1 MRFLAI
7 AKFFLIG
14 SLLLT
19 LAICFQVSVPQ
30 KEGKRSFLSPP
41 ENLKYFTLGYNDV
54 IASVFW
60 IRLLQDFE
68 YCEGGRFTEKD
79 FVAPSEETT
88 DGISK
93 VLDRKLHA
101 SKCNKGWVYSM
112 LNSITDIQ
120 PRFKIAYDTGA
131 VLLSVLV
138 DDREGARLIYEK
150 GLAIYPDDWE
160 MNFRAAYHYLWELQ
174 QPERAAI
181 LFNKAATLGGGPAWI
196 AALSAA
202 LFTRVGNAK
211 FAKIILEDALSKRP
225 TGIGAERIK
234 VRLDEVNKVLQEG
247 VEKSHSRPTSH

>member
-1 MRFLAI
+1 MTILKWMRTLVVVKYFLV
-7 AKFFLIG
+7 G
-14 SLLLT
+14 SLLLA
-19 LAICFQVSVPQ
+19 LAIFFQVNVPE
-30 KEGKRSFLSPP
+30 KAEKKNFLSPP
-41 ENLKYFTLGYNDV
+41 EDLKYFTLGYNDA
-54 IASVFW
+54 IASVLW
-60 IRLLQDFE
+60 VRLLQDFE
-68 YCEGGRFTEKD
+68 YCEGGKFTDKD
-79 FVAPSEETT
+79 FVAPLESAP

-174 QPERAAI
+174 QPERAAV
-181 LFNKAATLGGGPAWI
+181 LFNKAAKLGGGPPWI
-196 AALSAA
+196 AALSGA
-202 LFTRVGNAK
+202 LFTHIGNAK
-211 FAKIILEDALSKRP
+211 FAKIILEDALAKRP
-225 TGIGAERIK
+225 TGVGAERIK
-234 VRLDEVNKVLQEG
+234 VRLEEVNKLLKEG
-247 VEKSHSRPTSH
+247 VPGK